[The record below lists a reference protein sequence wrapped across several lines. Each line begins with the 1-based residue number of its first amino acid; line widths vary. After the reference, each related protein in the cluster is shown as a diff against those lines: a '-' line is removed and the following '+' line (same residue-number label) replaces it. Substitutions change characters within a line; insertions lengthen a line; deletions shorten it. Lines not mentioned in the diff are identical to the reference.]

1 MTGKYISYSLTIEVK
16 LEVCT
21 RYRVKM
27 EEKMITWIQV
37 GVRLGQQ
44 YQEMLPKIDETVSV
58 LMECLVCLT

>member
-27 EEKMITWIQV
+27 EEKMIT
-37 GVRLGQQ
+37 
-44 YQEMLPKIDETVSV
+44 
-58 LMECLVCLT
+58 